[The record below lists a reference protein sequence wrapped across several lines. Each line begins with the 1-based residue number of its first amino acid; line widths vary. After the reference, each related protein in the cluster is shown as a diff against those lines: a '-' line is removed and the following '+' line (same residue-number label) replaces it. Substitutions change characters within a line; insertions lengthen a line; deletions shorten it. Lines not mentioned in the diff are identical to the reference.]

1 MRLFYTDRTIVDI
14 EVAFGWYEKQRKGL
28 GHEFLDC
35 VEKSVKNIC
44 AVPEMYQVTYANF
57 RGCVIRRFPFSI
69 IYTIE
74 EEGLIVHSAFNN
86 RQDPGKKPK

>member
-1 MRLFYTDRTIVDI
+1 
-14 EVAFGWYEKQRKGL
+14 
-28 GHEFLDC
+28 
-35 VEKSVKNIC
+35 VKNIC

-74 EEGLIVHSAFNN
+74 EEGLIVHSVFNN